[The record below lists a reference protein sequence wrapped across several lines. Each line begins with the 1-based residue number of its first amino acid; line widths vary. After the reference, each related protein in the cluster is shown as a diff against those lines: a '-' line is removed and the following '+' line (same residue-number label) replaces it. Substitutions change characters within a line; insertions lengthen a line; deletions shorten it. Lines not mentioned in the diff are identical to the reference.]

1 MVIYKGK
8 SKTKRDLKLP
18 KFIAIGITSEVVRRL
33 TFWTTLNG
41 IEKNLIDEE
50 T

>member
-18 KFIAIGITSEVVRRL
+18 KFIAVGITSEVVRRL
-33 TFWTTLNG
+33 KFWTTLNG
-41 IEKNLIDEE
+41 IEKNLIDDE